1 MDEQAERP
9 ARRVGPIVFDLVL
22 LGFALLL
29 VVNSLAL
36 RPGVGTVPLLVGVPT
51 LLGTLAILVRDLFP
65 KRPAAVEAPGARV
78 SAQLGGV
85 RDMLTA
91 ASAEVID
98 EVGTAEGP
106 EERRRQIAFTGWAI
120 GFVVLAWLTSF
131 YVAVPIALVGI
142 LAAIRLNWLAIA
154 LIVVGTVAGF
164 YLLFD
169 LFLRVRL

>member
-1 MDEQAERP
+1 MDETRARP
-9 ARRVGPIVFDLVL
+9 ERRVGAIAFDLVL

-29 VVNSLAL
+29 VANSLTL

-51 LLGTLAILVRDLFP
+51 LLGTLAILIRDLFP
-65 KRPAAVEAPGARV
+65 RRLAPVEAPAAGEP
-78 SAQLGGV
+78 AQLGGV

-106 EERRRQIAFTGWAI
+106 EERRRQLAFTAWTI
-120 GFVVLAWLTSF
+120 GFVILAWLTSF

-142 LAAIRLNWLAIA
+142 LAAIRLNWLAIV

>member
-1 MDEQAERP
+1 MDETRARP

-29 VVNSLAL
+29 VTNSLTL

-65 KRPAAVEAPGARV
+65 RPAPPEGPGAGEPG
-78 SAQLGGV
+78 QLGAV
-85 RDMLTA
+85 RDMLAA
-91 ASAEVID
+91 ASAEAVD
-98 EVGTAEGP
+98 EVEVGEGP
-106 EERRRQIAFTGWAI
+106 EERRRQMAFTAWAIAFVI
-120 GFVVLAWLTSF
+120 LAWLTSF
-131 YVAVPIALVGI
+131 YIAVPIALVGV
-142 LAAIRLNWLAIA
+142 LAAIRLHWLAIVM
-154 LIVVGTVAGF
+154 IVVGTVAGF